1 MCFAKKIPLQICN
14 FGTSDKYWGQGLLA
28 RPIRPARDVSAGISP
43 TQSSKTQALFCLN
56 VFLVILR
63 HSIVDTQTWQEAGS
77 QKFFC
82 AYFIFPSFFPF
93 FHMTEIHGV
102 DVTSLTKSV
111 YYRVPFHQ
119 HTLLVFLEGK
129 VKQQQKSGQI
139 ILVYSLWRWSDRIF
153 FTTMRTAKYLLW
165 NRANNGNEKH
175 HDLKFTPRFTHPD
188 ILFEIHPRQFST
200 ELVKRSYTSGTINND
215 KPYHV
220 EAVIIHQQDFILL
233 FEINGF
239 FTSFW

>member
-1 MCFAKKIPLQICN
+1 M
-14 FGTSDKYWGQGLLA
+14 A

-77 QKFFC
+77 QIFFVC
-82 AYFIFPSFFPF
+82 LFHFSLLLPF

-111 YYRVPFHQ
+111 YYRVPFHFY
-119 HTLLVFLEGK
+119 TSLVFLEGK

-139 ILVYSLWRWSDRIF
+139 ILEYSLWRWSDRIF
-153 FTTMRTAKYLLW
+153 FTTMLSSLDCRDRK
-165 NRANNGNEKH
+165 
-175 HDLKFTPRFTHPD
+175 
-188 ILFEIHPRQFST
+188 
-200 ELVKRSYTSGTINND
+200 V
-215 KPYHV
+215 
-220 EAVIIHQQDFILL
+220 
-233 FEINGF
+233 
-239 FTSFW
+239 SFMESSK